1 MSIEPEDNQLV
12 GIPGALVV
20 RAQQDLD
27 FAVRLLDRET
37 RGDALREAGLE
48 EEVREA
54 VSRRL
59 DEIAEMSFQDA
70 LQNLRHAG
78 VRAFD

>member
-1 MSIEPEDNQLV
+1 MAIEPEDNQLV
-12 GIPGALVV
+12 GIPGAVVV

-27 FAVRLLDRET
+27 FAVRLLDRDT
-37 RGDALREAGLE
+37 RDDALRDAGLDE
-48 EEVREA
+48 GAREA

-70 LQNLRHAG
+70 LQALRYAG